1 MRKERLVQLVIAA
14 LLGATLVT
22 VVAFRTGHTEDTLEI
37 VYETPSPTKPVEREE
52 VSSYEEDYDVIVENP
67 VETVQNPTVTPVPTY
82 TERELEIL
90 AIVIY
95 QEAGADYIQNSTR
108 YYVGDVFMNRVESDR
123 YPNTIEEVA
132 LQRAQYGTLYW
143 TGIVWPE
150 RAQNP
155 GESHAVQRAW
165 DIAKDILEGNRTLP
179 RYVIFQSEKK
189 QGDATYLHQDGLYFC
204 YLKEDVE

>member
-1 MRKERLVQLVIAA
+1 MKNARLVQLIIAA
-14 LLGATLVT
+14 LLGAMLVT
-22 VVAFRTGHTEDTLEI
+22 IVAFRTGHTEKTPEV
-37 VYETPSPTKPVEREE
+37 VYETPTPTKPAEREE
-52 VSSYEEDYDVIVENP
+52 VNSDEEASGLIVENP
-67 VETVQNPTVTPVPTY
+67 VETVQNSTATPAPAY

-90 AIVIY
+90 AIIIY

-108 YYVGDVFMNRVESDR
+108 YYVGDVFMNRVESKR

-155 GESHAVQRAW
+155 GEAHAVQRAW
-165 DIAKDILEGNRTLP
+165 DIAKDVLEGNRTLP
-179 RYVIFQSEKK
+179 RYVIFQSEKE
-189 QGDATYLHQDGLYFC
+189 QGDATYLKQDGLYFC